1 MMQAMEIGLF
11 LLQQMRDP
19 SVPASRVVGDA
30 IRQTV
35 LAEELGFD
43 TVWFAEHHFANLGM
57 CPSPLL
63 VAAHAAARTTRIRLG
78 TGVVVLPFYNP
89 MRLVDEIAYV
99 DVLSGGRLAL
109 GIGSGSHRHEFA
121 GLGIPIAEARARFGE
136 VLDVIDLA
144 MDGDVVE
151 YHGQFFDVPRAH
163 VPLRPVQR
171 PVPIY
176 LAGLAKDP
184 AMVERVVRR
193 NYTPF
198 VSAMWMPPSAVAA
211 VRAPFDQARRAAGQD
226 AAAAPFAIQRLAYVT
241 DDRADAEDAAR
252 RAIYT
257 HRLVATL
264 KAGTGRFEGGH
275 VVEEAGEHDPT
286 PEEVLAKA
294 MIGPPDRII
303 EMLRRDVAEVGPSH
317 LSLFMNFGGMEHARV
332 ARSMARFMTEV
343 RPHIGSARA
352 GAALA
357 AN

>member
-1 MMQAMEIGLF
+1 MEIGLF

-30 IRQTV
+30 IAQTM
-35 LAEELGFD
+35 LAEELGYD
-43 TVWFAEHHFANLGM
+43 TVWFAEHHFANLGL

-63 VAAHAAARTTRIRLG
+63 VAAHAAGRTTRIRLG

-99 DVLSGGRLAL
+99 DQLSGGRLAL
-109 GIGSGSHRHEFA
+109 GVGSGSHQHEFS

-144 MDGDVVE
+144 MAGDMVE
-151 YHGQFFDVPRAH
+151 YHGRFVNVPPTH
-163 VPLRPVQR
+163 VPLRSIQR

-184 AMVERVVRR
+184 TMIERVVRR

-198 VSAMWMPPSAVAA
+198 VSAMWMPSAAVAA
-211 VRAPFDQARRAAGQD
+211 VRAPFDAARRAAGRD
-226 AAAAPFAIQRLAYVT
+226 PAAGAFAIQRLVYVT

-257 HRLVATL
+257 HRLVAAL
-264 KAGTGRFEGGH
+264 KAGSGRFEAGY
-275 VVEEAGEHDPT
+275 VAEEAGEHDPT

-294 MIGPPDRII
+294 MIGPPERII

-317 LSLFMNFGGMEHARV
+317 LSLFMNFGGMEHGRV
-332 ARSMARFMTEV
+332 ARSMERFVTEV
-343 RPHIGSARA
+343 RPHLA
-352 GAALA
+352 GARLEAA